1 LRDSKLI
8 LKYTLLHL
16 AELALL
22 VAALLVAREWLSLP
36 TWITI
41 AVPALWVLK
50 DGVLFPKVWRAYAC
64 EDNSPMRLL
73 VGLEAIVFDSLDPAG
88 YVRVR
93 GELWKARVRNARGA
107 AKRGDRTRV
116 VDIEGMTLIVEL
128 FPHA

>member
-1 LRDSKLI
+1 MRDSKLI

-22 VAALLVAREWLSLP
+22 VAALSVAREWLSLP
-36 TWITI
+36 TWITV
-41 AVPALWVLK
+41 AVPVLWVLK

-64 EDNSPMRLL
+64 EDSSPMKLL
-73 VGLEAIVFDSLDPAG
+73 VGLEAIVLDSLDPAG

-93 GELWKARVRNARGA
+93 GELWKARVRTSRDA